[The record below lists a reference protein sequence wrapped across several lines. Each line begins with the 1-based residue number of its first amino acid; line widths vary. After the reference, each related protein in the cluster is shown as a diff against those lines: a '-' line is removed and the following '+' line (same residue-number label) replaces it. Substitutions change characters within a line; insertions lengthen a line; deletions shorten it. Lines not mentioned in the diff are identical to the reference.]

1 VTRGFDGTARAVACL
16 LLALAPACTAR
27 HKEAAS
33 AAALY
38 NSIASQPALRTCESR
53 TIDAGGT
60 EVTLLGNID
69 ASLGGVRMQDADPA
83 QRAQISSAVRAR
95 FGVVK
100 RDPRVQTRP
109 NKWGLTVQLDSCGRP
124 IDLSGT
130 KP

>member
-1 VTRGFDGTARAVACL
+1 VNRGFERTARAVACL
-16 LLALAPACTAR
+16 LAALTSSSCTAR
-27 HKEAAS
+27 HREAAS

-38 NSIASQPALRTCESR
+38 DTIASQPALRACESR
-53 TIDAGGT
+53 TFDAGGVD
-60 EVTLLGNID
+60 VTLLGNID

-95 FGVVK
+95 FGIIR

-124 IDLSGT
+124 IDPSR
-130 KP
+130 